1 MNATAAIVL
10 FATTWFLVL
19 FVVLQIRFKS
29 QDEAG
34 EVTAGTQRS
43 TSAYENVGQ
52 SAKITTGVTVIIWII
67 LYLIITSGYI
77 TIDNMDVF
85 GILDRVP
92 PAYGQ

>member
-1 MNATAAIVL
+1 MNLTAAVVL

-19 FVVLQIRFKS
+19 FIVLQIRFKS

-34 EVTAGTQRS
+34 DVTPGTQRS
-43 TSAYENVGQ
+43 TSAVENVGQ
-52 SAKITTGVTVIIWII
+52 SAKITTAVTAAIWVL
-67 LYLIITSGYI
+67 LYLVITSGFI

-85 GILDRVP
+85 GVMRGVP

>member
-1 MNATAAIVL
+1 MNVTAALVL

-19 FVVLQIRFKS
+19 FIVLQIRFKS

-52 SAKITTGVTVIIWII
+52 SAKITTGVTAIIWVI

-77 TIDNMDVF
+77 TIENMDF
-85 GILDRVP
+85 LGILDHVP